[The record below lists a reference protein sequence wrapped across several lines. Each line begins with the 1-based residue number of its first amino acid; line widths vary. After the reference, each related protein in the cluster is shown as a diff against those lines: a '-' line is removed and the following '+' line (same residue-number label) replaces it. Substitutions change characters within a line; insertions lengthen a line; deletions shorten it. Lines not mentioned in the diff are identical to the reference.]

1 MGGSMT
7 LGSAPSASA
16 SLSKTRVDSNYQF
29 VFIHSGIRAGDGGF
43 QGNVQGD
50 TTLVGGSITST
61 DKAVSEGK
69 NSFQTGGTLTTSDIQ
84 NKAEY
89 SAQSVGVSVGTS
101 GASAGIGS
109 MGSNASSTTTAA
121 ISGIAGNQG
130 ARTGDAES
138 GVKNDFDKD
147 KVTQDVQAQ
156 VQITQQFGSQASTL
170 RASSTSLTTTT
181 SPRGMKR
188 RVMTSALAM
197 P

>member
-1 MGGSMT
+1 M
-7 LGSAPSASA
+7 
-16 SLSKTRVDSNYQF
+16 DSNYQS
-29 VFIHSGIRAGDGGF
+29 VGTQSGIRAGDGGF
-43 QGNVQGD
+43 QVNVQGD